1 MHPYIPQNSGYQ
13 NKSIKSTFKKRKPC
27 GREDGSATHAMRRG
41 KKVLPAFF
49 SSFLRFFLSFL
60 VCLRS
65 FFVSLTDLP
74 CIFCSDARFPF
85 PPFQLRFTHTSASLP
100 PPSTKPKIAPFCA
113 FVLSNAQTA
122 FSNILFRFRASLF
135 RHYHFRRRS
144 VMIRRRGGDGSG
156 RGEKDGEGETGNKTQ
171 EKGRTENVRWKV
183 TACCLLS
190 QKKGILFSFFE
201 ALTLVHV

>member
-27 GREDGSATHAMRRG
+27 GRENGSATHAMRRG

-100 PPSTKPKIAPFCA
+100 PPSTKPKIACA
-113 FVLSNAQTA
+113 FVLNAQTA

-135 RHYHFRRRS
+135 RRYHFRRRS
-144 VMIRRRGGDGSG
+144 VMIRRRGGGGSG

-171 EKGRTENVRWKV
+171 EKGAEKERICMLESD
-183 TACCLLS
+183 CCLLS
-190 QKKGILFSFFE
+190 PKKEYYFLFSK
-201 ALTLVHV
+201 L